1 MKINVQ
7 YDMVISQEN
16 LDEIKKELCA
26 ESNDEVVGFLKAFVK
41 SQSSAVCKIESIR
54 MSITPEDPND
64 GVPNT
69 NLS

>member
-26 ESNDEVVGFLKAFVK
+26 ESNDEGDIWK
-41 SQSSAVCKIESIR
+41 
-54 MSITPEDPND
+54 
-64 GVPNT
+64 
-69 NLS
+69 

>member
-26 ESNDEVVGFLKAFVK
+26 ESNDEVIGFLKTLVK

-64 GVPNT
+64 GTPNT

>member
-26 ESNDEVVGFLKAFVK
+26 ESNDEVIGFLKALVK
-41 SQSSAVCKIESIR
+41 SQSSAVCKIGSIR
-54 MSITPEDPND
+54 MSIISEDPNAS
-64 GVPNT
+64 VLST

>member
-16 LDEIKKELCA
+16 LDEIKRELCA
-26 ESNDEVVGFLKAFVK
+26 ESNDEVIGFLKALVK
-41 SQSSAVCKIESIR
+41 SQSSAACKIESIR
-54 MSITPEDPND
+54 MSITPENPRD
-64 GVPNT
+64 GVPST

>member
-7 YDMVISQEN
+7 YNMVISQEN

-26 ESNDEVVGFLKAFVK
+26 ESNDEVIGFLKALVK

-54 MSITPEDPND
+54 MSIIPEAPND
-64 GVPNT
+64 GVPST

>member
-7 YDMVISQEN
+7 YDMVISQET
-16 LDEIKKELCA
+16 LYEIKKELCA
-26 ESNDEVVGFLKAFVK
+26 ETNDEVIGFLKALVK

-54 MSITPEDPND
+54 MSITPEYPND

>member
-26 ESNDEVVGFLKAFVK
+26 ESNDEVVGFLKALVK